1 MKISELPKITSVRPD
16 IEIPLAVQEE
26 NYSITLGQ
34 IMEALG
40 ANSSGGGVVPFDKVN
55 DTTTD
60 VYYADGE
67 PPAMIGDVV
76 FDKNT
81 GKFYY
86 AVERVVGDITSGST
100 ILTYYSEWPTR
111 DKYYDDDAIRK
122 DVLFLD
128 SDGRLYAFS
137 GTSLKSV
144 GLTDEL
150 KDALEKKAGV
160 FYKDTDNSR
169 YLVFASADTR
179 NEYLVDPTKEELILA
194 TIDSPD
200 AALDEITKLK
210 AEMVMAIELDEDT
223 GQLALLYSEDNT
235 TIADA
240 AINDRGEIEITVNI

>member
-16 IEIPLAVQEE
+16 IEIPLAVQDE

-40 ANSSGGGVVPFDKVN
+40 ANYSGGGVVRFGSVRN
-55 DTTTD
+55 ETED
-60 VYYADGE
+60 VYYVE
-67 PPAMIGDVV
+67 GDSAIKAGSVI
-76 FDKNT
+76 FDKIT
-81 GKFYY
+81 DEFYY
-86 AVERVVGDITSGST
+86 SVESFVGSPIATR
-100 ILTYYSEWPTR
+100 ILTYYSEWRTR
-111 DKYYDDDAIRK
+111 DKYYDGDAIRK

-128 SDGRLYAFS
+128 SDGQLYAFS

-200 AALDEITKLK
+200 AVLDEITKLK

>member
-1 MKISELPKITSVRPD
+1 MV
-16 IEIPLAVQEE
+16 
-26 NYSITLGQ
+26 
-34 IMEALG
+34 
-40 ANSSGGGVVPFDKVN
+40 GGVGNETFVWS
-55 DTTTD
+55 
-60 VYYADGE
+60 YYNQWSTR
-67 PPAMIGDVV
+67 GD
-76 FDKNT
+76 
-81 GKFYY
+81 
-86 AVERVVGDITSGST
+86 
-100 ILTYYSEWPTR
+100 
-111 DKYYDDDAIRK
+111 YYDDDGIRK

-128 SDGRLYAFS
+128 SNGQLYAFS
-137 GTSLKSV
+137 GTTLKSV

-200 AALDEITKLK
+200 AAMDEITKLK
-210 AEMVMAIELDEDT
+210 SEMVMAIELDEDT

-240 AINDRGEIEITVNI
+240 AINERGEIEITVNI